1 MNMPAAVAQ
10 TVTPRALAQAILD
23 GFNHHYHVF
32 RASCHHAQANF
43 EAGDA
48 AAQRAAVRERIAYY
62 DIRVREATERLKR
75 EFAADSLPV
84 TDWARIKTEY
94 IGLLNQHKQPELAE
108 TFFNSVCCRLLHRS
122 YFHNDYIFY
131 RPAVSTEYLEA
142 EPPSWRSY
150 YPTHA
155 DLYQTLARALA
166 DFGFRLPFENL
177 QRDLCHVVRALY
189 RHLGKLPRLGYG
201 AHLQVL
207 VAPFYRSNAAYVI
220 GRLRCNGQDQ
230 PFALALYRS
239 SARELYIDAALF
251 DPLMVRQLFSMSR
264 AYFLVDMEVPSAVVG
279 FLHELLPDKSRAELY
294 TMVGLGKQGKTMFYR
309 ELMHHMRHSSDLFQ
323 FAPGIKGMVMIV
335 FALPSFPF
343 VFKVIKDVIA
353 PPKEVSRQLVREKY
367 QLVKQHDRVGRMAD
381 SLEFSDVA
389 LPRARFAPELLD
401 ELKRLA
407 PSMVEEDGN
416 TVVIRH
422 LYIECRM
429 QPLNIWLDTHSGQD
443 IEDKVRDYGNAL
455 RELAIAN
462 IFPGDM
468 LFKNFGITRLGRV
481 VFYDYDEIEYMT
493 DCDFRRIPPPPSP
506 EFEMSGEAWYTG
518 NKGEV
523 YPEEFGTFL
532 LTHLPVRKAFMKYHR
547 DLLTPE
553 FWQQAKARIQ
563 AGQHQDYYP
572 YPQSLRF
579 PRQSCAEPPAGG
591 RICG

>member
-1 MNMPAAVAQ
+1 MNHPAPSAQ
-10 TVTPRALAQAILD
+10 ATSPASARALAQAILD

-32 RASCHHAQANF
+32 RSSCHHAQSNF

-75 EFAADSLPV
+75 DYAAEALPV
-84 TDWARIKTEY
+84 DEWARIKTEY

-108 TFFNSVCCRLLHRS
+108 TFFNSVCCRILHRS

-142 EPPSWRSY
+142 ELPSWRSY
-150 YPTHA
+150 YPTHDNLCA
-155 DLYQTLARALA
+155 TLAQAMA

-177 QRDLCHVVRALY
+177 ARDIRATVKALY
-189 RHLGKLPRLGYG
+189 RHLGHLPRLGYG
-201 AHLQVL
+201 AHLEVL
-207 VAPFYRSNAAYVI
+207 VAPFYRSNAAYII
-220 GRLRCNGQDQ
+220 GRLRAGGHDQ

-239 SARELYIDAALF
+239 GARELYIDAALF

-264 AYFLVDMEVPSAVVG
+264 AYFMVDMEVPSAVVG

-389 LPRARFAPELLD
+389 LPKHRFAPELLD

-407 PSMVEEDGN
+407 PTMIEDEGD

-429 QPLNIWLDTHSGQD
+429 QPLNIWLDTHTGQD
-443 IEDKVRDYGNAL
+443 LEDKVCDYGNAL

-493 DCDFRRIPPPPSP
+493 DCDFRRIPPPPTP

-532 LTHLPVRKAFMKYHR
+532 LTHLPVRRAFMKYHA
-547 DLLTPE
+547 DLLRPE
-553 FWQQAKARIQ
+553 FWQLAKARIE
-563 AGQHQDYYP
+563 AGRVEDYYP
-572 YPQSLRF
+572 YPQALRF
-579 PRQSCAEPPAGG
+579 R
-591 RICG
+591 R